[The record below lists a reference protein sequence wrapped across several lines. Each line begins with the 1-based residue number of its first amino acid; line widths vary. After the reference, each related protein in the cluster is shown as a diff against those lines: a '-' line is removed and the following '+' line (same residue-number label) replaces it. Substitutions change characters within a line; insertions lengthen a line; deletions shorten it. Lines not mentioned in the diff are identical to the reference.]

1 MTAKRKPAAKTTRK
15 SPSKK
20 RAPAKKKSS
29 PGTKK
34 TGKVRAFRLD
44 PSLRPTDVDVHVNVN
59 PQQGPGFNGSV
70 SIMLRSESKRRKIEL
85 HAVDLRVSQARVH
98 VKGAVHPGKIIS
110 HPERETIEIRFP
122 EELPEGATRL
132 ELSFA
137 GKLRKDLCGLYGAT
151 VDDRQYAFTQLEASD
166 ARRFFPCFD
175 EPAMKARFRISVS
188 TAARNAVISNNPEA
202 RVQRH
207 DDGRKTVHFERTPLM
222 SSYLVALAVGEL
234 ECSEPTYAGSTEIRV
249 WHVPGKGDLTAFALE
264 AARETLVRLEDYFD
278 IPYPYEKLDLVAV
291 PDFEFGAMENAGA
304 VFFRETLLLTDPHTV
319 TLAEKK
325 RAAEVICHELAHMW
339 YGDLVTMAW
348 WDDLWLNEAFATWM
362 AYSIVDQ
369 WKPEWNMWHEFQHHR
384 AIALSLDSLRN
395 THPIYATVRTPD
407 EANANFDTITY
418 EKGASVVQMIERY
431 LGFEAFREGVRH
443 YISRHRESNA
453 VAADLW
459 HALGSASGED
469 VESVVRV
476 WLEEEGYPVVSVR
489 RKTKEGSEVLELTQE
504 RFTER
509 PLPKSTKKGSRWA
522 IPWVGRLG
530 ERSGETR
537 EIRHLITH
545 KRDHVDLAGVNP
557 EFIYGNAGEGGF
569 FRPLHSADELR
580 KLESNL
586 ASLSVVER
594 VGLVD
599 HQWALVRAG
608 RSPLRDLL
616 GLIGSLGSES
626 DPDVLATIE
635 RPLTT
640 LANRLAPEI
649 SKDSPIRLRRWIR
662 KTFGSQWSELG
673 WEPASTESG
682 DRRVQRARILSL
694 VGGLGREEELR
705 AQASEHCQRYL
716 SDRRSLDPNLADIVI
731 AISAAN
737 GNEELYETILGAMR
751 DAHTPQEQRRFLMA
765 LADFSTPRL
774 IDHTLRLTLTP
785 EVATQD
791 VVFLLYRL
799 LENSAATERTWAFTQ
814 KRWSSLSQRM
824 PDRLAGRLL
833 AALPLLGTRAYRTEV
848 ASFFRDHPLPSS
860 DRLLRQALERFD
872 WWLGFHRGAASELEA
887 YLDL

>member
-1 MTAKRKPAAKTTRK
+1 MTAKRKPVVKASKASR
-15 SPSKK
+15 SKK
-20 RAPAKKKSS
+20 AAGTKKAAAA
-29 PGTKK
+29 KK

-44 PSLRPTDVDVHVNVN
+44 PTLRPTDVDVHVNVN
-59 PQQGPGFNGSV
+59 PQQETGFDGTV

-85 HAVDLRVSQARVH
+85 HAIDLRVSQARVH
-98 VKGAVHPGKIIS
+98 VKGAVHSGKIVP
-110 HPERETIEIRFP
+110 HPERETIEIQFP

-132 ELSFA
+132 ELSYA
-137 GKLRKDLCGLYGAT
+137 GKLRSDLCGLYGAS
-151 VDDRQYAFTQLEASD
+151 VDDRKYAFTQLEASD
-166 ARRFFPCFD
+166 ARKFFPCFD
-175 EPAMKARFRISVS
+175 EPAMKARFRISVT
-188 TAARNAVISNNPEA
+188 TAARNTVLSNNPEA

-207 DDGRKTVHFERTPLM
+207 DDGRKTVHFERTPLL

-234 ECSEPTYAGSTEIRV
+234 ECSEPTHAGPTEIRI
-249 WHVPGKGDLTAFALE
+249 WHIPGKGDLTAFALE
-264 AARETLVRLEDYFD
+264 AARETLGRLEDYFD

-384 AIALSLDSLRN
+384 SVALSLDSLRN

-431 LGFEAFREGVRH
+431 LGFERFREGVRH
-443 YISRHRESNA
+443 YIARHRESNA

-459 HALGSASGED
+459 HSLGSASGED
-469 VESVVRV
+469 VERVVRT
-476 WLEEEGYPVVSVR
+476 WIEEEGYPVVSVR
-489 RKTKEGSEVLELTQE
+489 RRTRGGREVIELTQE

-509 PLPKSTKKGSRWA
+509 PLPKNANKNTRWA

-530 ERSGETR
+530 KRRGETR
-537 EIRHLITH
+537 ELRHLITL
-545 KRDHVDLAGVNP
+545 KRDFVDLEGANP

-569 FRPLHSADELR
+569 FRPLHGLNELR
-580 KLESNL
+580 EIGSNL

-599 HQWALVRAG
+599 HQWALVRAQ
-608 RSPLRDLL
+608 RSPLSSLLDL
-616 GLIGSLGSES
+616 ITSLAGET
-626 DPDVLATIE
+626 DPDVLMTIE

-640 LANRLAPEI
+640 LVNRLAPEI
-649 SKDSPIRLRRWIR
+649 SKDCPVRLRRWIR
-662 KTFGSQWSELG
+662 EAFGSQWKDLG
-673 WEPASTESG
+673 WEPRPNESD

-694 VGGLGREEELR
+694 VGSLGREEELR
-705 AQASEHCQRYL
+705 AEARDHCHQYL
-716 SDRRSLDPNLADIVI
+716 EDRRSLEPNLADIVI
-731 AISAAN
+731 SIAAGN
-737 GNEELYETILGAMR
+737 GDEELYGTILGAMR

-765 LADFSTPRL
+765 LGDFSAPSL
-774 IDHTLRLTLTP
+774 IDRTLQLILTP

-799 LENSAATERTWAFTQ
+799 LENSAATERTWVFTQ
-814 KRWSSLSQRM
+814 KRWTKLSQRM

-848 ASFFRDHPLPSS
+848 SSFFKEHPLPSS

-872 WWLGFHRGAASELEA
+872 WWLGFHRAAATELES
-887 YLDL
+887 YLEP